1 MATSTWKM
9 IVVSGMLVAA
19 IACTKDKEEEL
30 APQAQSAS
38 EVVQGNENT
47 PVSKSYVISRFE
59 QGGVEN
65 AAFKD
70 ALITFGESNVFE
82 LTLADSLNV
91 LSGTWSYNAE
101 KDYVLI
107 SVPGT
112 RVEAQAVSSDVWKV
126 SGIGQPEIT
135 LQAESGEMVK
145 WMRIVKAK

>member
-9 IVVSGMLVAA
+9 ILVSGMLVAA
-19 IACTKDKEEEL
+19 IACTKEKEEEL
-30 APQAQSAS
+30 APQAQAAS

-47 PVSKSYVISRFE
+47 PVSKSYVITRFE

-65 AAFKD
+65 AAFRD
-70 ALITFGESNVFE
+70 AMITFGEANVFE
-82 LTLADSLNV
+82 IKMAESRGTLA
-91 LSGTWSYNAE
+91 GTWSYNAD

-112 RVEAQAVSSDVWKV
+112 GAEEEAISSDVWKV
-126 SGIGQPEIT
+126 TETDQSEVT